1 MRQSL
6 LPSRAASPCI
16 EEMGLGRKPKSL
28 SPSSPALLCPND
40 SADVFVESFA
50 KVWDDGRVTVFCGTD
65 HVVCQLCETA
75 HQASPAVAASRL
87 GVLVDT
93 ASAG

>member
-1 MRQSL
+1 MVSNPADLDQM
-6 LPSRAASPCI
+6 SP
-16 EEMGLGRKPKSL
+16 LR
-28 SPSSPALLCPND
+28 PND
-40 SADVFVESFA
+40 SADVFVQSVA
-50 KVWDDGRVTVFCGTD
+50 NVWDDGRVTVFGGVD

-87 GVLVDT
+87 GVLVDP